1 MAFRGVRAFGMQPIE
16 KSEEIY
22 SCRGREERGTGE
34 ESCVRMRVQSANMDA
49 RTEVDSAL
57 LLPPLRRSFLQ
68 WCAPGAAPMRDPDAP
83 GGCADAL
90 FVGAGAPKEEEA
102 REREIERERKIKK
115 KGMAAKKSLH
125 CQQQTTHMHRGGVL
139 VDGVVAERAES
150 PRVVPFLFE
159 RERETSGGG
168 VFDEE

>member
-102 REREIERERKIKK
+102 RERERERERGK
-115 KGMAAKKSLH
+115 
-125 CQQQTTHMHRGGVL
+125 
-139 VDGVVAERAES
+139 
-150 PRVVPFLFE
+150 
-159 RERETSGGG
+159 
-168 VFDEE
+168 